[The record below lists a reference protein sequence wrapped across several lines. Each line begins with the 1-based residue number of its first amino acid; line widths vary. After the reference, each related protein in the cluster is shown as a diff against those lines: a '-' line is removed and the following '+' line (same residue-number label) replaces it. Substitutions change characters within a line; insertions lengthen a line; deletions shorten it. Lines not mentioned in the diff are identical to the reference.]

1 MELIDC
7 DTDYEKKINKILN
20 KIQEK
25 DIRTMKDIKNETT
38 RILDKLYGP
47 YYMYKNNEVNRENAE
62 DLLEGYEYVESIDF
76 INKRDYIIMVT
87 GDQFFDIKARYL
99 GTFFKFNIHTNK
111 LCIRD
116 RSNRFYDYLP
126 DRAFFRKINTND
138 KLKIALVEAIDMI
151 K

>member
-7 DTDYEKKINKILN
+7 DTDYEKQINKILN

-25 DIRTMKDIKNETT
+25 DVRTMKDIKNETK
-38 RILDKLYGP
+38 RVLDKVYGS
-47 YYMYKNNEVNRENAE
+47 YTYYKNNIDNYKQALE
-62 DLLEGYEYVESIDF
+62 LLEGYEYVESLDF
-76 INKRDYIIMVT
+76 INKRDYIMMVN

-99 GTFFKFNIHTNK
+99 GTFFKYNEKTNK
-111 LCIRD
+111 MCIKGRV
-116 RSNRFYDYLP
+116 NRFYEFLP
-126 DRAFFRKINTND
+126 ERAFFRKINKND